1 MSKALVALLATIGL
15 TAVAFRQAE
24 LAPADKL
31 EEFPRVPATE
41 PRDVAQTFR
50 TLHGFR
56 MDLLAA
62 EPLVTDPVALEYDEN
77 GRAWVVEMRDY
88 PYTDKSTDRPNV
100 ERTTDAPLGR
110 IRILDDTDGDGLF
123 DKSSLFA
130 EDLSWP
136 TGLALWKGGCYV
148 TATPD
153 VLYLKDTDG
162 DGRADERRRV
172 FTGFKKLNVQ
182 AVINNPRW
190 GLDHKLY
197 CAGASNGGEITKPGD
212 ASFKPVRFGRA
223 DFAFDP
229 NTEEFEVLTG
239 GARFGQAFDDYGNR
253 FLCNIRNPVQHVVFE
268 NRYLARN
275 PYLVV
280 TNAVHDCAEAGDTLP
295 VYRASPPE
303 PWRAARADRWRLE
316 AGQTYP
322 RSELAGEGYFTSA
335 CGITI
340 YRGSAYP
347 KEFYGNVFLGE
358 VAGNLIH
365 RETLTPDGVTFRAAR
380 ADANAEFVA
389 STDNWF
395 RPVNFT
401 NAPDGTLHVCDMYRE
416 TIEHPWSIPD
426 DMKGKLDLESGRD
439 RGRIY
444 RLAPLGFVTP
454 KGKPNLGRA
463 TTAELVRALEH
474 PDGWW
479 RDTAHRLIFERQ
491 DKAAVEPLR
500 KLLWEGKTD
509 FARLLAL
516 TSLKGLGAIDQEDLL
531 KALHDESPQVNVWGV
546 RFAEGEWKKMPIVL
560 RRVGNM
566 IYAAKAKSR
575 FQIALSLGTVS
586 DPAAHSALNAVAR
599 VAAND
604 PWISTA
610 LLSSSVGRADKII
623 LATGLDRPT
632 ALRMLADGSYERV
645 QFDEDPAGYGD
656 DIHVDLL
663 RQLAFQVGA
672 EGKPEA
678 IQRLLEKLIAANDP
692 TRKVKVVDSVF
703 GQTQPQT
710 AALGKND
717 SAALAGLIAGISQ
730 GGRKLSQFTKDDRS
744 QAAMAKFLSEAATV
758 VADRKASLA
767 ARISAGQL
775 LAHGRFA
782 EVRAVLER
790 VLDPREDVELQRS
803 AIHSLAGYSDAAV
816 PQSLLKNYKTL
827 TPTIRTEIVDVLA
840 SSTARQ
846 PALLDAI
853 EAKQV
858 AAADVPLARRAL
870 LMKSKDP
877 TVAARA
883 AKLLMQ
889 SVGKRADVVAKYKPA
904 LQVTGVAERG
914 HKVFIRECKTC
925 HRLHDEGFE
934 VGPNLATILHR
945 SPDELLTHILDPNR
959 EVSPNY
965 LEYAVGLNDG
975 RTLTGLIAEE
985 TAAGLTLRK
994 AENVQQSILRS
1005 EIDEILSTGKSLMP
1019 EGLEQKLTPQDMA
1032 DLLAFLLRRR

>member
-1 MSKALVALLATIGL
+1 MSKALVVLLATIGL
-15 TAVAFRQAE
+15 TAAAFRIPE
-24 LAPADKL
+24 HAPAQKSDD
-31 EEFPRVPATE
+31 FPRVPATE
-41 PRDVAQTFR
+41 PRDVAKTFR

-56 MDLLAA
+56 MELLAA

-100 ERTTDAPLGR
+100 ERTTDKPLGR

-123 DKSSLFA
+123 DKSSIFA

-153 VLYLKDTDG
+153 MLYLKDTDG

-212 ASFKPVRFGRA
+212 AEFKPVRFGRA

-303 PWRAARADRWRLE
+303 PWRAARADRWRVE

-365 RETLTPDGVTFRAAR
+365 RETLTPDGVTFKAAR
-380 ADANAEFVA
+380 ADQNAEFVA
-389 STDNWF
+389 SSDNWF

-444 RLAPLGFVTP
+444 RLAPPGFVAP
-454 KGKPNLGRA
+454 KAKPNLGQA
-463 TTAELVRALEH
+463 TTAELVKALEH

-491 DKAAVEPLR
+491 DKATVEPL
-500 KLLWEGKTD
+500 
-509 FARLLAL
+509 
-516 TSLKGLGAIDQEDLL
+516 
-531 KALHDESPQVNVWGV
+531 
-546 RFAEGEWKKMPIVL
+546 
-560 RRVGNM
+560 
-566 IYAAKAKSR
+566 
-575 FQIALSLGTVS
+575 
-586 DPAAHSALNAVAR
+586 
-599 VAAND
+599 
-604 PWISTA
+604 
-610 LLSSSVGRADKII
+610 
-623 LATGLDRPT
+623 
-632 ALRMLADGSYERV
+632 
-645 QFDEDPAGYGD
+645 
-656 DIHVDLL
+656 
-663 RQLAFQVGA
+663 
-672 EGKPEA
+672 
-678 IQRLLEKLIAANDP
+678 
-692 TRKVKVVDSVF
+692 
-703 GQTQPQT
+703 
-710 AALGKND
+710 
-717 SAALAGLIAGISQ
+717 
-730 GGRKLSQFTKDDRS
+730 
-744 QAAMAKFLSEAATV
+744 
-758 VADRKASLA
+758 
-767 ARISAGQL
+767 
-775 LAHGRFA
+775 
-782 EVRAVLER
+782 
-790 VLDPREDVELQRS
+790 
-803 AIHSLAGYSDAAV
+803 
-816 PQSLLKNYKTL
+816 
-827 TPTIRTEIVDVLA
+827 
-840 SSTARQ
+840 
-846 PALLDAI
+846 
-853 EAKQV
+853 
-858 AAADVPLARRAL
+858 
-870 LMKSKDP
+870 
-877 TVAARA
+877 
-883 AKLLMQ
+883 
-889 SVGKRADVVAKYKPA
+889 
-904 LQVTGVAERG
+904 
-914 HKVFIRECKTC
+914 
-925 HRLHDEGFE
+925 
-934 VGPNLATILHR
+934 
-945 SPDELLTHILDPNR
+945 
-959 EVSPNY
+959 
-965 LEYAVGLNDG
+965 
-975 RTLTGLIAEE
+975 
-985 TAAGLTLRK
+985 
-994 AENVQQSILRS
+994 
-1005 EIDEILSTGKSLMP
+1005 
-1019 EGLEQKLTPQDMA
+1019 
-1032 DLLAFLLRRR
+1032 

>member
-1 MSKALVALLATIGL
+1 MSKALVALLAVIGL
-15 TAVAFRQAE
+15 TAAAFRAPE
-24 LAPADKL
+24 HAPAQKP

-41 PRDVAQTFR
+41 PRDVAKTFH

-123 DKSSLFA
+123 DKSSIFA

-212 ASFKPVRFGRA
+212 AAFKPVRFGRA

-303 PWRAARADRWRLE
+303 PWRAARADRWRVE

-365 RETLTPDGVTFRAAR
+365 RETLTPDGVTFKAAR

-444 RLAPLGFVTP
+444 RLAPPNFQAP
-454 KGKPNLGRA
+454 KTKPNLGKA
-463 TTAELVRALEH
+463 TTAELVRTLEH

-500 KLLWEGKTD
+500 KLLRESKDERARILAIWSLRGID
-509 FARLLAL
+509 AFA
-516 TSLKGLGAIDQEDLL
+516 EDDWLY
-531 KALHDESPQVNVWGV
+531 AYFEDAAPQVRRQAVAAGEPFINGQTNKTWKAHAIGV
-546 RFAEGEWKKMPIVL
+546 H
-560 RRVGNM
+560 
-566 IYAAKAKSR
+566 KSELGDSKPLL
-575 FQIALSLGTVS
+575 FQIALASGGDPLGSIVLSRILRTAG
-586 DPAAHSALNAVAR
+586 D
-599 VAAND
+599 D
-604 PWISTA
+604 PWIATA
-610 LLSSSVGRADKII
+610 ALAGCRDSAAFLLRSQAELIPVVP
-623 LATGLDRPT
+623 ATAPQY
-632 ALRMLADGSYERV
+632 AL
-645 QFDEDPAGYGD
+645 FPPA
-656 DIHVDLL
+656 VT
-663 RQLAFQVGA
+663 RQLAFFVGIGGDDKAVRDVVRLIVEA
-672 EGKPEA
+672 EGEVRRKTPPLVAGLTAGLRRSNRSLASFTSDPKASAVFKTIFADAAKTAADANADLAARIGAVQLLGQSRYDEVGDTLT
-678 IQRLLEKLIAANDP
+678 RLLDP
-692 TRKVKVVDSVF
+692 RQPTPVQVDAVR
-703 GQTQPQT
+703 
-710 AALGKND
+710 
-717 SAALAGLIAGISQ
+717 ALAGLSSPEVPAG
-730 GGRKLSQFTKDDRS
+730 
-744 QAAMAKFLSEAATV
+744 
-758 VADRKASLA
+758 
-767 ARISAGQL
+767 L
-775 LAHGRFA
+775 LA
-782 EVRAVLER
+782 
-790 VLDPREDVELQRS
+790 
-803 AIHSLAGYSDAAV
+803 
-816 PQSLLKNYKTL
+816 NYRTL
-827 TPTIRTEIVDVLA
+827 TPAVRAEIVDALA
-840 SSTARQ
+840 SSTSRQ

-870 LMKSKDP
+870 LMKSKVP

-883 AKLLMQ
+883 AKLLTQ
-889 SVGKRADVVAKYKPA
+889 SVGKRADVVAKYRPA
-904 LQVTGVAERG
+904 LQMAGNAERG
-914 HKVFIRECKTC
+914 HKVFSRECKTC
-925 HRLHDEGFE
+925 HRLRDEGFD

-965 LEYAVGLNDG
+965 LEYAVALNDG

-985 TAAGLTLRK
+985 SAAGLTLRK

-1032 DLLAFLLRRR
+1032 DLLTFLLRRR

>member
-1 MSKALVALLATIGL
+1 MPSALHWLLAAMILLAFGL
-15 TAVAFRQAE
+15 SRTTPSDSE
-24 LAPADKL
+24 EKKADV
-31 EEFPRVPATE
+31 RRISATE
-41 PRDVAQTFR
+41 PGSVGSTFR

-100 ERTTDAPLGR
+100 ERLTDLPLGR
-110 IRILDDTDGDGLF
+110 IRILDDTDGDGVF
-123 DKSSLFA
+123 DKSAIFA

-162 DGRADERRRV
+162 DGRADERRKV
-172 FTGFKKLNVQ
+172 FSGFKKLNVQ

-197 CAGASNGGEITKPGD
+197 CAGASNGGEISKPGD
-212 ASFKPVRFGRA
+212 PSFKPVRFGRA

-229 NTEEFEVLTG
+229 KTEAFEVLTG
-239 GARFGQAFDDYGNR
+239 GARFGQTFDDYGNR

-275 PYLVV
+275 PHLVV

-295 VYRASPPE
+295 VFRASPPE

-365 RETLTPDGVTFRAAR
+365 RETLTADGVTFKAAR
-380 ADANAEFVA
+380 ADKDAEFVA

-426 DMKGKLDLESGRD
+426 DMKGLLDLESGRD

-444 RLAPLGFVTP
+444 RLSPPGFVAP
-454 KGKPNLGRA
+454 KTKPNLGNA
-463 TTAELVRALEH
+463 TPAQLVATLEH

-491 DKAAVEPLR
+491 DKAAIEPLR
-500 KLLWEGKTD
+500 KLLRESKHELARIHAVWSLQGMDAFSEDDWLVAFVDDESAAVRKQALRAAGQFLDARAAQAWRSFVSSGFKEGFRGDKPLL
-509 FARLLAL
+509 FQLAL
-516 TSLKGLGAIDQEDLL
+516 SSGDAPLGVISIARILRDYGDDPWIASA
-531 KALHDESPQVNVWGV
+531 ALSGCSKSAVTILAAVSATSPQVPWTV
-546 RFAEGEWKKMPIVL
+546 PQ
-560 RRVGNM
+560 
-566 IYAAKAKSR
+566 Y
-575 FQIALSLGTVS
+575 SL
-586 DPAAHSALNAVAR
+586 L
-599 VAAND
+599 
-604 PWISTA
+604 
-610 LLSSSVGRADKII
+610 
-623 LATGLDRPT
+623 PT
-632 ALRMLADGSYERV
+632 
-645 QFDEDPAGYGD
+645 
-656 DIHVDLL
+656 HVT
-663 RQLAFQVGA
+663 RQLAYMVGA
-672 EGKPEA
+672 NGSSADITKVVDLVVSAKGPLRLKSPQLVTGLTEGLRRSNKSLATFTKDPNTAVAFQEIFAEAGRTAADSAASVPERNAA
-678 IQRLLEKLIAANDP
+678 IQLLGQAKFPDVRHSLVQLLDPRQPAPVQVEVVRALATFLAPEVPELLLEK
-692 TRKVKVVDSVF
+692 
-703 GQTQPQT
+703 
-710 AALGKND
+710 
-717 SAALAGLIAGISQ
+717 
-730 GGRKLSQFTKDDRS
+730 
-744 QAAMAKFLSEAATV
+744 
-758 VADRKASLA
+758 
-767 ARISAGQL
+767 
-775 LAHGRFA
+775 
-782 EVRAVLER
+782 
-790 VLDPREDVELQRS
+790 
-803 AIHSLAGYSDAAV
+803 
-816 PQSLLKNYKTL
+816 YKTL
-827 TPTIRTEIVDVLA
+827 TPSVRSEIVDALA
-840 SSTARQ
+840 SRPDRTE
-846 PALLDAI
+846 ALLVAV
-853 EAKQV
+853 EQGRV
-858 AAADVPLARRAL
+858 AAADVPPARRAL

-877 TVAARA
+877 ALAARA
-883 AKLLMQ
+883 VKLLTQ
-889 SVGKRADVVAKYKPA
+889 TTGKRAEIVARYRSA
-904 LQVTGVAERG
+904 LTIAGDSERG
-914 HKVFIRECKTC
+914 HKVFSRECKTC
-925 HRLHDEGFE
+925 HRVRDEGFE
-934 VGPNLATILHR
+934 IGPNLATVFHR
-945 SPDELLTHILDPNR
+945 SPDELITHILDPNR

-965 LEYAVGLNDG
+965 LEYAVALDDG

-985 TAAGLTLRK
+985 TAASLTLRK
-994 AENVQQSILRS
+994 AENVRQEVLRGQI
-1005 EIDEILSTGKSLMP
+1005 EEILATGKSLMP

-1032 DLLAFLLRRR
+1032 DLLAFLLHRPK

>member
-1 MSKALVALLATIGL
+1 MSKALVVLLATIGL
-15 TAVAFRQAE
+15 TAVAFRTPE
-24 LAPADKL
+24 HAPAQKSDD
-31 EEFPRVPATE
+31 FPRVPATE
-41 PRDVAQTFR
+41 PRDVAKTFR

-56 MDLLAA
+56 MELLAA

-100 ERTTDAPLGR
+100 ERTTDKPLGR

-123 DKSSLFA
+123 DKSSIFA

-153 VLYLKDTDG
+153 MLYLKDTDG

-212 ASFKPVRFGRA
+212 AEFKPVRFGRA

-303 PWRAARADRWRLE
+303 PWRAARADRWRVE

-365 RETLTPDGVTFRAAR
+365 RETLTPDGVTFKAAR
-380 ADANAEFVA
+380 ADQNAEFVA
-389 STDNWF
+389 SSDNWF

-444 RLAPLGFVTP
+444 RLAPPGFVAP
-454 KGKPNLGRA
+454 KAKPNLGQA
-463 TTAELVRALEH
+463 TTAELVKALEH

-491 DKAAVEPLR
+491 DKATVEPLR
-500 KLLWEGKTD
+500 KLLRESKD
-509 FARLLAL
+509 ERARILAIW
-516 TSLKGLGAIDQEDLL
+516 SLAGLYAFSEDDWIHAYFND
-531 KALHDESPQVNVWGV
+531 KSPQVQRQAV
-546 RFAEGEWKKMPIVL
+546 AAGEAFINGRDNKIWQAHASGIHRLVL
-560 RRVGNM
+560 GD
-566 IYAAKAKSR
+566 AKPLL
-575 FQIALSLGTVS
+575 FQIALSSGG
-586 DPAAHSALNAVAR
+586 DPYGSIMISRILRKAGD
-599 VAAND
+599 D
-604 PWISTA
+604 PWVATAALAGCRDSAA
-610 LLSSSVGRADKII
+610 LL
-623 LATGLDRPT
+623 
-632 ALRMLADGSYERV
+632 LRSQMGHL
-645 QFDEDPAGYGD
+645 PAVPVTHPQYT
-656 DIHVDLL
+656 IFPPAIT
-663 RQLAFQVGA
+663 RQLAFYVGIGGNEESVRDVVRLIVEA
-672 EGKPEA
+672 EGEFRQKTPPLVAGLTEGLRRSDRSLA
-678 IQRLLEKLIAANDP
+678 SFTTDFKA
-692 TRKVKVVDSVF
+692 
-703 GQTQPQT
+703 
-710 AALGKND
+710 
-717 SAALAGLIAGISQ
+717 SAAFKTIFA
-730 GGRKLSQFTKDDRS
+730 D
-744 QAAMAKFLSEAATV
+744 AAKTAVDEKS
-758 VADRKASLA
+758 DLA
-767 ARISAGQL
+767 ARVGAVQL
-775 LAHGRFA
+775 LGQSRYDEVGDTLARLLDA
-782 EVRAVLER
+782 RQPTPVQLETVRALSG
-790 VLDPREDVELQRS
+790 LDSPQVPAHL
-803 AIHSLAGYSDAAV
+803 LA
-816 PQSLLKNYKTL
+816 NYRTL
-827 TPTIRTEIVDVLA
+827 TPAVRSEIVDVLA
-840 SSTARQ
+840 SSTSRQ

-883 AKLLMQ
+883 AKLLTQ
-889 SVGKRADVVAKYKPA
+889 SVGQRADVVAKYRPA
-904 LQVTGVAERG
+904 LQMAGVAERG
-914 HKVFIRECKTC
+914 HKVFSRECKTC
-925 HRLHDEGFE
+925 HRLREEGFD

-965 LEYAVGLNDG
+965 LEYAVALNDG

-985 TAAGLTLRK
+985 SAAGLTLRK